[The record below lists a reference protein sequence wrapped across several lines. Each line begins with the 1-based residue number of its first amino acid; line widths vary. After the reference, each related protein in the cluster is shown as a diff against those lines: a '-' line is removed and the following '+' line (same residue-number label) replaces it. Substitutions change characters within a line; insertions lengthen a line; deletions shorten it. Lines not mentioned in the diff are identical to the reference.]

1 MVWEKYDLVHTLDF
15 FNSMVQ
21 SREQF
26 CFKIESKER
35 VLNIVLAIDKPIS
48 DKYIYLS
55 HLNTLRQL
63 LLVRF

>member
-15 FNSMVQ
+15 FYSMVQ

-26 CFKIESKER
+26 CFKIKSKER

-55 HLNTLRQL
+55 LLNTLRQL